1 MATNIEIELI
11 KNVNMN
17 NKDENFV
24 ISPTGIEIV
33 LSLIS
38 NGAEGETQKEILQL
52 LNYKNLE
59 EANNISKELIEQA
72 RKDKDILSIATA
84 VLTKVRAKEIFIRKG
99 SKEYDAKIEELKN
112 FHQVN
117 IWAKNKTKNNI
128 VNIIDSISPKVL
140 MILLNAIYFEAFWKI
155 PFDPKEN
162 VDREFY
168 NLDDEAN
175 KVNVSMMFLSGQLL
189 NYYENDFI
197 QSVKLN
203 YETKNDSINAIII
216 LPKENINFY
225 IKHFND
231 KNYEEIID
239 GLKKEKKK
247 VNLFLPKFEV
257 EYKIDLNQILI
268 DLGIKKAFTND
279 AEFKNICDKSPIH
292 IGQVIQKN
300 YINVN
305 EKGTQAASV
314 TQLDVILESFKE
326 GDPEAINFIAN
337 KPFIFLLVNEKFPKG
352 HDILF
357 FTKFCKIEVFD
368 DY

>member
-72 RKDKDILSIATA
+72 RKHKDILSIATA

-175 KVNVSMMFLSGQLL
+175 KVNVSMMFLCGQLL

-197 QSVKLN
+197 K
-203 YETKNDSINAIII
+203 
-216 LPKENINFY
+216 
-225 IKHFND
+225 
-231 KNYEEIID
+231 
-239 GLKKEKKK
+239 
-247 VNLFLPKFEV
+247 
-257 EYKIDLNQILI
+257 
-268 DLGIKKAFTND
+268 
-279 AEFKNICDKSPIH
+279 
-292 IGQVIQKN
+292 
-300 YINVN
+300 
-305 EKGTQAASV
+305 
-314 TQLDVILESFKE
+314 
-326 GDPEAINFIAN
+326 
-337 KPFIFLLVNEKFPKG
+337 
-352 HDILF
+352 
-357 FTKFCKIEVFD
+357 
-368 DY
+368 